1 MLISKNK
8 DETSNLNYDN
18 RKEDLKKARNKEIIR
33 IVKSFR
39 SNKYYAKG
47 NKSLDKVLYGLFGEE
62 INSKDSKNFINK
74 IISI

>member
-47 NKSLDKVLYGLFGEE
+47 NTSLDKVLYGLFGEE